1 MFFDSALFGWFFLL
15 VFAVYWGLRRTEAP
29 RLWWLLVCSYFFYG
43 VWNWKMLGLIAFSTT
58 MDWLVAR
65 RIEANSEPRV
75 RRGWLLVS
83 LVTNLGILA
92 YFKYANF
99 FLASLQSLAEA
110 TGSEVVL
117 PVLQIVLPAGISFF
131 TFQSL
136 SYTIDVYRG
145 SLASEPSFVRFA
157 TFISFFPQ
165 LVAGPIV
172 RASDLL
178 PQLRLPAKWDARTH
192 GLGLAL
198 IAMGLF
204 KKVAIA
210 NPLALNLVDR
220 VFDAP
225 ELYSSVETLAAV
237 YGYAIQ
243 IYCDFSGYTDVAIGA
258 ALLLG
263 FTLTP
268 NFNRPYQSANLQ
280 EFWHRWH
287 ISLSSWLRD
296 YLYIPLGGNRGGGWG
311 TYRNLF
317 ITMLL
322 GGLWHGASWNFVI
335 WGALHGAALGV
346 TRLFQRSSLGTAVAK
361 RTWTRPLAVFL
372 TFHFVCFAWIFFR
385 APAFEDATEILENIA
400 AGTTFIPNL
409 TPLLLGTIGG
419 ALAWHLSPIRWRD
432 RGVDLFC
439 RIPAP
444 AQALLLVAVAV
455 ALWRIKGTDS
465 VPFIYFQ
472 F

>member
-1 MFFDSALFGWFFLL
+1 
-15 VFAVYWGLRRTEAP
+15 
-29 RLWWLLVCSYFFYG
+29 
-43 VWNWKMLGLIAFSTT
+43 
-58 MDWLVAR
+58 
-65 RIEANSEPRV
+65 
-75 RRGWLLVS
+75 
-83 LVTNLGILA
+83 
-92 YFKYANF
+92 
-99 FLASLQSLAEA
+99 
-110 TGSEVVL
+110 
-117 PVLQIVLPAGISFF
+117 
-131 TFQSL
+131 
-136 SYTIDVYRG
+136 
-145 SLASEPSFVRFA
+145 
-157 TFISFFPQ
+157 
-165 LVAGPIV
+165 
-172 RASDLL
+172 
-178 PQLRLPAKWDARTH
+178 
-192 GLGLAL
+192 
-198 IAMGLF
+198 
-204 KKVAIA
+204 
-210 NPLALNLVDR
+210 
-220 VFDAP
+220 
-225 ELYSSVETLAAV
+225 VETLAAV

-287 ISLSSWLRD
+287 ISLSTWLRD
-296 YLYIPLGGNRGGGWG
+296 YLYIPLGGNRGGGWA

-346 TRLFQRSSLGTAVAK
+346 TRLFQRSAIGAAVAK
-361 RTWTRPLAVFL
+361 RSWTRPFALFF

-385 APAFEDATEILENIA
+385 APGFEDATEILENLA

-409 TPLLLGTIGG
+409 TPLLLWTIGG

-444 AQALLLVAVAV
+444 AQALLLVAVAI

>member
-1 MFFDSALFGWFFLL
+1 
-15 VFAVYWGLRRTEAP
+15 
-29 RLWWLLVCSYFFYG
+29 
-43 VWNWKMLGLIAFSTT
+43 
-58 MDWLVAR
+58 
-65 RIEANSEPRV
+65 
-75 RRGWLLVS
+75 
-83 LVTNLGILA
+83 
-92 YFKYANF
+92 
-99 FLASLQSLAEA
+99 
-110 TGSEVVL
+110 
-117 PVLQIVLPAGISFF
+117 VLPAGISFF

-145 SLASEPSFVRFA
+145 SLATEPSLLRFA

-287 ISLSSWLRD
+287 ISLSTWLRD
-296 YLYIPLGGNRGGGWG
+296 YLYIPLGGNRGGGWA

-346 TRLFQRSSLGTAVAK
+346 TRLFQRSAIGAAVAK
-361 RTWTRPLAVFL
+361 RSWTRPFALFF

-385 APAFEDATEILENIA
+385 APGFEDATEILENLA

-409 TPLLLGTIGG
+409 TPLLLWTIGG

-444 AQALLLVAVAV
+444 AQALLLVAVAI